1 MKATTA
7 RLAVRQAAQGVA
19 PPLGVRWRFPTR
31 CFASQHG
38 LGTTDA
44 RKPKR
49 RGVTP
54 FNDDGHVPWSELS
67 AVEKTAR
74 ATQQSFNFG
83 MIIVGLVLT
92 VSKARHERRVGF
104 GTVGSKLFP
113 PQSGVAYFMWTDV
126 FSPDSKISQFNRA
139 IDKIKKDPRCV
150 ELLGDSK
157 KIIAHGEETLNKW
170 RRARPVASSEKTD
183 SQGNQHLVM
192 HFHVDGPLR
201 NGIAQLHMIRR
212 RGDGDYEY
220 KYLFVDV
227 KGHDRIYLENADDKP
242 SSGKKQFSFLGVKWG

>member
-92 VSKARHERRVGF
+92 
-104 GTVGSKLFP
+104 
-113 PQSGVAYFMWTDV
+113 SGVAYFMWTDV